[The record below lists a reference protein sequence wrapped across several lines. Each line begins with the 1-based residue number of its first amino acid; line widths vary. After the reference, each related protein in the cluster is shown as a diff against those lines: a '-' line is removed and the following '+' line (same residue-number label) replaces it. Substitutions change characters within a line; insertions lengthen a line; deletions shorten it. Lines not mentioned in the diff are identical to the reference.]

1 MQKNIFFISIFDF
14 LIDIP
19 YRISIVS
26 RYGSSNFIYIE
37 IVYSNGP
44 IENHENS
51 FLETEEEGA
60 EILFENQISRVL
72 YSQGIKTCRGPK
84 LEQIH
89 KRSVSFSHFFPK
101 ILQDRDQARR
111 APRSLRTRRLRRS
124 LPSLLSYRILTEP

>member
-60 EILFENQISRVL
+60 EILFENQIFIFSGNKNLSRPKTRAN
-72 YSQGIKTCRGPK
+72 SQKIR
-84 LEQIH
+84 LVFE
-89 KRSVSFSHFFPK
+89 FFFPRYCK
-101 ILQDRDQARR
+101 IEIRR
-111 APRSLRTRRLRRS
+111 AVLLEVFERVGYVDPF
-124 LPSLLSYRILTEP
+124 LPFFPIEY

>member
-19 YRISIVS
+19 YRILIVS

-60 EILFENQISRVL
+60 EILFENQIFIFSGNKNLSRP
-72 YSQGIKTCRGPK
+72 KTRANSRK
-84 LEQIH
+84 IRL
-89 KRSVSFSHFFPK
+89 VFSFFFPRYCK
-101 ILQDRDQARR
+101 IEIRR
-111 APRSLRTRRLRRS
+111 AVLLEVFERVGYVDPF
-124 LPSLLSYRILTEP
+124 LPFFPIEY

>member
-60 EILFENQISRVL
+60 EILFENQIFIFSGNKNLSRPKTRAN
-72 YSQGIKTCRGPK
+72 SQKIRLVFSFFSQDTA
-84 LEQIH
+84 
-89 KRSVSFSHFFPK
+89 RS
-101 ILQDRDQARR
+101 
-111 APRSLRTRRLRRS
+111 RSGALCS
-124 LPSLLSYRILTEP
+124 

>member
-44 IENHENS
+44 IENHENR

-60 EILFENQISRVL
+60 EILFENQIFIFSGNKNLSRPKTRAN
-72 YSQGIKTCRGPK
+72 SQKIR
-84 LEQIH
+84 L
-89 KRSVSFSHFFPK
+89 VFSFFPK

>member
-1 MQKNIFFISIFDF
+1 MQKNIFFISVFDF

-44 IENHENS
+44 IENHENR

-60 EILFENQISRVL
+60 EILFENQIFIFSGNKNLSRPKTRAN
-72 YSQGIKTCRGPK
+72 SQKIR
-84 LEQIH
+84 L
-89 KRSVSFSHFFPK
+89 VFSFFP
-101 ILQDRDQARR
+101 QDTARSRR

>member
-60 EILFENQISRVL
+60 EILLENQISRVL
-72 YSQGIKTCRGPK
+72 YSRGIKTCRGPK

-89 KRSVSFSHFFPK
+89 ERSVSFSHFFS
-101 ILQDRDQARR
+101 QDTARSR
-111 APRSLRTRRLRRS
+111 SGAPCS
-124 LPSLLSYRILTEP
+124 

>member
-44 IENHENS
+44 IENHENR

-60 EILFENQISRVL
+60 EILFENQIFIFSGNKNLSRPKTRAN
-72 YSQGIKTCRGPK
+72 SQKIR
-84 LEQIH
+84 L
-89 KRSVSFSHFFPK
+89 VFSFFFPRYRK
-101 ILQDRDQARR
+101 IEIRR
-111 APRSLRTRRLRRS
+111 AVLLEVFERVGYVDPF
-124 LPSLLSYRILTEP
+124 LPFFPIEY

>member
-26 RYGSSNFIYIE
+26 KYGSSNFIYIE

-44 IENHENS
+44 IENHENR

-72 YSQGIKTCRGPK
+72 YSRGPNRIFSRQK

-89 KRSVSFSHFFPK
+89 ERSVSFSHFFPK

-124 LPSLLSYRILTEP
+124 LPSLLSYRI